1 MDIDEKEISFKITNT
16 YSTLNKLTDKTKNV
30 WIVCHG
36 LGYLSRY
43 FIRYFKILNSEEN
56 YIIAPQAHSKYYQGS
71 DFKYVGASWIT
82 KENTEKEIQNVLR
95 NLDAIF
101 EAENIPD
108 DMNLI
113 VLGFSQGVSIS
124 MRWVVSRKIKC
135 EKLIIFSGS
144 IPKEIKKE
152 DILFLKDHNCDIYC
166 VVGSEDEFLTDV
178 RKKDEANKLKELFD
192 DNVSITIFNGK
203 HELKKEVL
211 LEIIKR

>member
-1 MDIDEKEISFKITNT
+1 MDIDEKEISFRINNT
-16 YSTLNKLTDKTKNV
+16 YSTLNQLTDKTKNV

-43 FIRYFKILNSEEN
+43 FIKYFKILNREEN
-56 YIIAPQAHSKYYQGS
+56 YIIAPQAHSKYYQGN

-95 NLDAIF
+95 NLDAVF

-135 EKLIIFSGS
+135 DKLIIFSGS

-152 DILFLKDHNCDIYC
+152 DVRFLKDHDCDIYC
-166 VVGSEDEFLTDV
+166 VVGSEDEFLTDA
-178 RKKDEANKLKELFD
+178 RKKDETNKLKELFD
-192 DNVSITIFNGK
+192 DKVSI
-203 HELKKEVL
+203 
-211 LEIIKR
+211 